1 MPAAMDVS
9 EEPEMDTEAKIK
21 EILLE
26 NLDVSEEEIR
36 PGASIMDD
44 LGASS
49 VDLVEIVAGLENEFD
64 LEISDE
70 DWSEMRTVQAVIDY
84 VKKHTS

>member
-1 MPAAMDVS
+1 MDIA
-9 EEPEMDTEAKIK
+9 AKIK
-21 EILLE
+21 GILLE
-26 NLDVSEEEIR
+26 NLDVSEPEIV
-36 PGASIMDD
+36 PGASIMED

-70 DWSEMRTVQAVIDY
+70 DWAEMRTVKALLDY
-84 VKKHTS
+84 IKSHTS